1 MKPEPP
7 YLRLT
12 LESHATAAFERE
24 SRQRFIAQASQ
35 RLQAAGRAG
44 APPQPAADARE
55 AAAAPLP
62 LSPAPTFRGGTVL

>member
-12 LESHATAAFERE
+12 LESQATAAFERE
-24 SRQRFIAQASQ
+24 SRQRFIAQANQ

-44 APPQPAADARE
+44 TRPQPAADGP
-55 AAAAPLP
+55 AATAAPLP
-62 LSPAPTFRGGTVL
+62 LGPTGAFRGGAAV

>member
-12 LESHATAAFERE
+12 LESQATAAFERE

-35 RLQAAGRAG
+35 RLQAAGRTG
-44 APPQPAADARE
+44 ASPQPTTDGRE
-55 AAAAPLP
+55 ATPSPLP
-62 LSPAPTFRGGTVL
+62 LGPANAFRGGAPA